1 MQTLTSNI
9 PIFSETLKHL
19 GQNSPMYFS
28 STKKRIIK
36 PVLLTHCKLQQKQYD
51 SKFNK
56 AFSIRNYKY
65 IAKFA
70 AVGCLTDEN
79 LKKIKKSSLKIAR
92 SVEFDPYLCDASGL
106 KTLGE
111 VLKKLRML
119 IIDINLIIRRFESEK
134 EVENV
139 GLCLRR
145 IRGLKRLRLE
155 LIGSSADFSSEMVT
169 NLGKSV
175 SKCYILEALDAKLVH
190 LENMGQKDYVSFAI
204 SYSKLLRLEE
214 VKNQFLSFYT
224 PQSEFG
230 GALNKIPKIKKV
242 KRLLINSSAKTA
254 WASMTDGSGQF
265 LPALFK
271 YFIGQANLE
280 HYVHLLDNSEVPTE
294 AVEELAKVLPN
305 MSTLRTLFLEFANC
319 RLGELEL
326 MILAEGFM
334 NCKQIRDFTFKFT
347 ERSPL
352 SLEVIGQ
359 FVKLISDLSFLSSF
373 ELFFG
378 KLKYSSEEEFV
389 LRSILSEATNVEYVL
404 TKHSLHAYKKKVVIE
419 E

>member
-1 MQTLTSNI
+1 
-9 PIFSETLKHL
+9 
-19 GQNSPMYFS
+19 
-28 STKKRIIK
+28 
-36 PVLLTHCKLQQKQYD
+36 
-51 SKFNK
+51 
-56 AFSIRNYKY
+56 
-65 IAKFA
+65 
-70 AVGCLTDEN
+70 
-79 LKKIKKSSLKIAR
+79 LKKIKRSSLKIAR
-92 SVEFDPYLCDASGL
+92 NVEFDPYLCDDSGL
-106 KTLGE
+106 KTLAE
-111 VLKKLRML
+111 VLKKLRIL
-119 IIDINLIIRRFESEK
+119 ITDMNLIIRRYKTEK

-155 LIGSSADFSSEMVT
+155 LIGSSAKFSSELVT

-190 LENMGQKDYVSFAI
+190 LENMRQKDYVSFAV
-204 SYSKLLRLEE
+204 SYSKLLKLEE

-230 GALNKIPKIKKV
+230 GAPNKIPKIKKV
-242 KRLLINSSAKTA
+242 KRLLVNSSAKTA

-280 HYVHLLDNSEVPTE
+280 HYVHLLDNYEVPTE
-294 AVEELAKVLPN
+294 AVEELAKLLPN
-305 MSTLRTLFLEFANC
+305 MPTLRTLFLEFTNC

-334 NCKQIRDFTFKFT
+334 NCKQVQDFTFKFT
-347 ERSPL
+347 ERSPI

-359 FVKLISDLSFLSSF
+359 FVRLISEREFFSSF

-378 KLKYSSEEEFV
+378 KLRYSPEEEFE
-389 LRSILSEATNVEYVL
+389 LKSILSEAANVEYIL
-404 TKHSLHAYKKKVVIE
+404 TKNSLHAYKKKNE
-419 E
+419 MSN